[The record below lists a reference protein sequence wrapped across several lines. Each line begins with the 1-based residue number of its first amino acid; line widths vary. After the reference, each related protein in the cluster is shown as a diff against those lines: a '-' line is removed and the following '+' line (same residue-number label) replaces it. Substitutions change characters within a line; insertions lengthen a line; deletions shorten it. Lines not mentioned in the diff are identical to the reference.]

1 MSTHPQIPRMEFGG
15 GGGIIESFPDSF
27 RTAGR
32 DQSPVRHRGSI
43 QLTPGDPVIRETA
56 GNRAR
61 KISPGNERRQ
71 VGSAEV
77 RGGWGWKRCL
87 WQREDEK
94 GERRSEED
102 ELETRMER
110 GRKRQRRTS
119 S

>member
-1 MSTHPQIPRMEFGG
+1 MDFPARTSEHRRKINVNPSTNPEDGVRRR
-15 GGGIIESFPDSF
+15 GGIIESFPDSF
-27 RTAGR
+27 RTADR

-77 RGGWGWKRCL
+77 RGGVGV
-87 WQREDEK
+87 EK
-94 GERRSEED
+94 VFMATGRRK
-102 ELETRMER
+102 
-110 GRKRQRRTS
+110 GRKTI
-119 S
+119 